1 MMERISV
8 RDQPFRLAEGW
19 HFVVSGR
26 VHGVF
31 ATEEAATR
39 EMQAQQ
45 QAEYDLRNKR
55 RGT

>member
-1 MMERISV
+1 MERLHV
-8 RDQPFRLAEGW
+8 RDQPFLLAEGW

-31 ATEEAATR
+31 ATQEAAAR

-45 QAEYDLRNKR
+45 QAEYDLRSKR
-55 RGT
+55 REQ

>member
-1 MMERISV
+1 MERIPV
-8 RDQPFRLAEGW
+8 RDQTLKLEEGW

-31 ATEEAATR
+31 ATEEAARR

-55 RGT
+55 RG